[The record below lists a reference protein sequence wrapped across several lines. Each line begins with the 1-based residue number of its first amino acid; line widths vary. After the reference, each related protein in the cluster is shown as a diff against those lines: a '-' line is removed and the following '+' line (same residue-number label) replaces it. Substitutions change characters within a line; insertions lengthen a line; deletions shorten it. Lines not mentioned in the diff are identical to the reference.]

1 MTHIQKNRR
10 KNTMTEEEERI
21 NAIKLEIADELGLLD
36 TIKEKGWSGLNAQEC
51 GRIGGKLAKRLR
63 VEAQRE
69 R

>member
-1 MTHIQKNRR
+1 
-10 KNTMTEEEERI
+10 MTEEEERI